1 VSLGYSP
8 MNAGMM
14 MIPAA
19 LAGMFSK
26 RVVVPLV
33 HRLGYRRV
41 LVGNTLLVGT
51 AMASFALVRPGL
63 PVWVHAVQFA
73 AFGAVNSLQFTAMNT
88 LTLRDLDGELAS
100 SGNSLLSMVMMLSM
114 SLGVAVAGGL
124 LGAFGGVDAGPEH
137 FNALGA
143 FRWTFVCVG
152 VVTVTSAAIFAQLEP
167 THSLR
172 QSTVREVETR

>member
-1 VSLGYSP
+1 
-8 MNAGMM
+8 MHAGMM

-26 RVVVPLV
+26 RVVVGLV
-33 HRLGYRRV
+33 RRLGYRRV
-41 LVGNTLLVGT
+41 LVGNTLMVGI

-63 PVWVHAVQFA
+63 PVWVHGVQFA

-124 LGAFGGVDAGPEH
+124 LGAFGGGTVDPEH
-137 FNALGA
+137 AETLSA
-143 FRWTFVCVG
+143 FRWSFVCVG

-167 THSLR
+167 TDRLPQATVQEADSL
-172 QSTVREVETR
+172 